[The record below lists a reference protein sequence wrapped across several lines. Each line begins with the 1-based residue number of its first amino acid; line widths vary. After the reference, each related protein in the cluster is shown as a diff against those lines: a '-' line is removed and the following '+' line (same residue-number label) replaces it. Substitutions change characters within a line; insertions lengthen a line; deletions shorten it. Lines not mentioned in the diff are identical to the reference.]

1 MAKAKKGKKA
11 KTATVRKRKKMST
24 KAVISLCFMAVLAAI
39 FSATTV
45 VLFFGMMPT
54 VGAFFADRTRKKS
67 QAMTVAAM
75 NLAGCS
81 PFLLKLWTS
90 PYVNDVDVAFDI
102 ISDARH
108 ITVIYGL
115 ALAGYAISF
124 AVTGVV
130 AAFLLE
136 RGRKRLDRVEHKK
149 KLLEERWGAE
159 VTGAFELDEN
169 GFAANKGK

>member
-1 MAKAKKGKKA
+1 MAKKEKKQKQV
-11 KTATVRKRKKMST
+11 VRRRKKKLSF
-24 KAVISLCFMAVLAAI
+24 KSVIVLTFLGVIAMI
-39 FSATTV
+39 FSASTV
-45 VLFFGMMPT
+45 ILFFGMMPT
-54 VGAFFADRTRKKS
+54 IGAFVADRTHRKS

-102 ISDARH
+102 ISDVRH

-115 ALAGYAISF
+115 ALAGYAISY

-130 AAFLLE
+130 SAFLLE
-136 RGRKRLDRVEHKK
+136 RGKKRLKRLGEKK
-149 KLLEERWGAE
+149 KQLEERWGPE
-159 VTGAFELDEN
+159 VTGQFELDEN
-169 GFAANKGK
+169 GFAKGEKAS